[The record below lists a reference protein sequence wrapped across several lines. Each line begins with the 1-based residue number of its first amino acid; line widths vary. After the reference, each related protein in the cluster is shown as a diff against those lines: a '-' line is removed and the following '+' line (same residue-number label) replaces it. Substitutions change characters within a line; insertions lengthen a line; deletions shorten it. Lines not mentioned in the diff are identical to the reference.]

1 MAISSNYTP
10 SSSINQYEY
19 AEAITKS
26 DTVNITGV
34 ARALYVGV
42 GGIVV
47 AVMPNGDAVNFT
59 GVPAGAIIPI
69 RFIRINST
77 TTTATNMVALY

>member
-26 DTVNITGV
+26 DATNITGV
-34 ARALYVGV
+34 ARALYVGGAGNV
-42 GGIVV
+42 A
-47 AVMPNGDAVNFT
+47 AVMMDGVAITFAS
-59 GVPAGAIIPI
+59 VPAGAIIPI
-69 RFIRINST
+69 RFTRINST
-77 TTTATNMVALY
+77 NTTATNMVALY

>member
-1 MAISSNYTP
+1 MAVPTNYTP

-26 DTVNITGV
+26 DTTNITGV

-47 AVMPNGDAVNFT
+47 AVMQNGDAVNFT
-59 GVPAGAIIPI
+59 GVASGSIIPI
-69 RFIRINST
+69 RFVRINST